1 MSWIRAKCNYVF
13 CEASKNNNFSL
24 VFIVARAYS
33 KPERTAKNI
42 KAERIHIGILC
53 AVIFVWCAEWIS
65 QSFHNTVVSCHISHF
80 HSWQFDTDVQSY
92 ILQLCVQVLGCELHR
107 AEITRFP
114 PGRLRTYSSNLELQ
128 KDALAACMKK
138 NNALNNN
145 KKEAYFSIGWQR
157 VASGFELLLFN
168 TLCHLSSTQKLR
180 DFFFCIC
187 IFLFSRGFILDFI
200 LADTSKM
207 SSNKLFIE

>member
-138 NNALNNN
+138 NNALKWNNN
-145 KKEAYFSIGWQR
+145 KRKHIFPLAGR
-157 VASGFELLLFN
+157 ELLAASSYYYS
-168 TLCHLSSTQKLR
+168 TLSATYHRLKSFAIFFLHLHFPSL
-180 DFFFCIC
+180 
-187 IFLFSRGFILDFI
+187 SRIYSRLYSRRHFQNEL
-200 LADTSKM
+200 
-207 SSNKLFIE
+207 E